1 MTIKITFNNSR
12 ENKRKN
18 KGKSIISNPTN
29 YVIIDIETTGLDPE
43 YCEIIELA
51 TIKYENNKEIARFNS
66 LVKPDYEIDSFIT
79 DLTGITNE
87 MVKNSPKISEVIIDF
102 YNFIKDE
109 ILIRHCVYF
118 DINFIYNA
126 LEKENIFLTNDYI
139 NIMRFSNKILPQ
151 LENKK
156 LNTISSHYNVTL
168 PNHRALTD
176 CVATS
181 ECYQKLLQDVKTKYP
196 NFEEFKK
203 SFLHKSTR
211 AKDIITTTTDFNED
225 HPLFNKTCVFTS
237 TLEHFVRKDAMQVFV
252 NLGGF
257 CKDNVTKDTNY
268 LILGN
273 LEYSSNVKDGKS
285 NKLKKAETYILN
297 GQELEIISENVF
309 LDLLSEI

>member
-12 ENKRKN
+12 ENKRRD

-51 TIKYENNKEIARFNS
+51 AIKYENNKEIARFHS

-79 DLTGITNE
+79 SLTGITNE
-87 MVKNSPKISEVIIDF
+87 MVKNSPKLSEVILDF
-102 YNFIKDE
+102 YNFLKDE
-109 ILIRHCVYF
+109 ILIGHCVYF
-118 DINFIYNA
+118 DINFIYDA
-126 LEKENIFLTNDYI
+126 LEKENIILSNDYI

-151 LENKK
+151 LENQK

-176 CVATS
+176 CVATN
-181 ECYQKLLQDVKTKYP
+181 ECYQKLLQDINTKYST
-196 NFEEFKK
+196 FEEFRKAF
-203 SFLHKSTR
+203 SYKSTR
-211 AKDIITTTTDFNED
+211 AKDITTTTTVFNED
-225 HPLFNKTCVFTS
+225 HPLYNKTCVFTD
-237 TLEHFVRKDAMQVFV
+237 TLKHFVRKDAMQLVV

-285 NKLKKAETYILN
+285 NKLKKAETYILD
-297 GQELEIISENVF
+297 GKELEIISENVF
-309 LDLLSEI
+309 LDLLSEV

>member
-12 ENKRKN
+12 ENKRRD

-51 TIKYENNKEIARFNS
+51 AIKYENNKEIARFHS

-79 DLTGITNE
+79 NLTGITNE
-87 MVKNSPKISEVIIDF
+87 MVKSSPKLSEVILDF

-109 ILIRHCVYF
+109 ILIGHCVYF
-118 DINFIYNA
+118 DINFIYDA
-126 LEKENIFLTNDYI
+126 LKKENIILANDYI

-151 LENKK
+151 LENQK
-156 LNTISSHYNVTL
+156 LSTISSHYNVTL

-176 CVATS
+176 CVATN
-181 ECYQKLLQDVKTKYP
+181 ECYQKLLQDINTKYST
-196 NFEEFKK
+196 FEEFRKAF
-203 SFLHKSTR
+203 SYKSTR
-211 AKDIITTTTDFNED
+211 AKDITTTTTVFNED
-225 HPLFNKTCVFTS
+225 HPLYNKTCVFTG
-237 TLEHFVRKDAMQVFV
+237 TLKHFVRKDAMQLVV

-285 NKLKKAETYILN
+285 NKLKKAETYILD
-297 GQELEIISENVF
+297 GKELEIISENVF
-309 LDLLSEI
+309 LDLLSEV

>member
-12 ENKRKN
+12 ENKRRD

-51 TIKYENNKEIARFNS
+51 AIKYENNKEIARFNS

-79 DLTGITNE
+79 NLTGITNE
-87 MVKNSPKISEVIIDF
+87 MVKTSPKLSEVILDF

-109 ILIRHCVYF
+109 ILIGHCVYF
-118 DINFIYNA
+118 DINFIYDA
-126 LEKENIFLTNDYI
+126 LEKENIVLANDYI

-151 LENKK
+151 LENQK
-156 LNTISSHYNVTL
+156 LSTISSHYNVTL

-176 CVATS
+176 CVATN
-181 ECYQKLLQDVKTKYP
+181 ECYQKLLQDINKKYST
-196 NFEEFKK
+196 FEEFRKAF
-203 SFLHKSTR
+203 SYKSTR
-211 AKDIITTTTDFNED
+211 AKDITTTATDFNED
-225 HPLFNKTCVFTS
+225 HPLYNKTCVFTG
-237 TLEHFVRKDAMQVFV
+237 TLENFVRKDAMQLVV

-257 CKDNVTKDTNY
+257 CKDNLTKKTNY

-273 LEYSSNVKDGKS
+273 LEFSSNVKDGKS

-309 LDLLSEI
+309 LDLLSEV

>member
-12 ENKRKN
+12 ENKRRD

-51 TIKYENNKEIARFNS
+51 AIKYENNKEIARFHS

-79 DLTGITNE
+79 NLTGITNE
-87 MVKNSPKISEVIIDF
+87 MVKSSPKLSEVILDF

-109 ILIRHCVYF
+109 ILIGHCVYF
-118 DINFIYNA
+118 DINFIYDA
-126 LEKENIFLTNDYI
+126 LKKENIILANDYI
-139 NIMRFSNKILPQ
+139 NIIRFSNKILPQ
-151 LENKK
+151 LENQK
-156 LNTISSHYNVTL
+156 LSTISSHYNVTL

-176 CVATS
+176 CVATN
-181 ECYQKLLQDVKTKYP
+181 ECYQKLLQDINTKYST
-196 NFEEFKK
+196 FEEFRKAF
-203 SFLHKSTR
+203 SYKSTR
-211 AKDIITTTTDFNED
+211 AKDITTTTTVFNED
-225 HPLFNKTCVFTS
+225 HPLYNKTCVFTG
-237 TLEHFVRKDAMQVFV
+237 TLKHFVRKDAMQLVV

-285 NKLKKAETYILN
+285 NKLKKAETYILD
-297 GQELEIISENVF
+297 GKELEIISENVF
-309 LDLLSEI
+309 LDLLSEV

>member
-1 MTIKITFNNSR
+1 MKIKISFNNSR

-51 TIKYENNKEIARFNS
+51 AIKYENNKEIARFNS

-87 MVKNSPKISEVIIDF
+87 MVKNSSKISEVIIDF

-109 ILIRHCVYF
+109 ILIGHCVYF
-118 DINFIYNA
+118 DINFIYDA

-151 LENKK
+151 LENQK

-176 CVATS
+176 CVATN
-181 ECYQKLLQDVKTKYP
+181 ECYQNLLQDINTKYTS
-196 NFEEFKK
+196 FEEFKK
-203 SFLHKSTR
+203 TFSSKSTR
-211 AKDIITTTTDFNED
+211 AKDITATTTDFNED
-225 HPLFNKTCVFTS
+225 HPLYNKTCVFTG
-237 TLEHFVRKDAMQVFV
+237 TLENFVRKDAMQIVV
-252 NLGGF
+252 NLGGV
-257 CKDNVTKDTNY
+257 CKDNVTKYTNY

-273 LEYSSNVKDGKS
+273 LEYSSNVKDEKS

-309 LDLLSEI
+309 LDLLSEV

>member
-1 MTIKITFNNSR
+1 
-12 ENKRKN
+12 
-18 KGKSIISNPTN
+18 
-29 YVIIDIETTGLDPE
+29 
-43 YCEIIELA
+43 
-51 TIKYENNKEIARFNS
+51 
-66 LVKPDYEIDSFIT
+66 
-79 DLTGITNE
+79 
-87 MVKNSPKISEVIIDF
+87 MVKNSSKISEVIIDF

-109 ILIRHCVYF
+109 ILIGHCVYF
-118 DINFIYNA
+118 DINFIYDA
-126 LEKENIFLTNDYI
+126 LDKENIFLTNDYI

-181 ECYQKLLQDVKTKYP
+181 ECYQTLLQDVNTKYP

-225 HPLFNKTCVFTS
+225 HPLFNKTCVFTG
-237 TLEHFVRKDAMQVFV
+237 TLEHFVRKDAMQIVV

-309 LDLLSEI
+309 LDLLSEV

>member
-1 MTIKITFNNSR
+1 
-12 ENKRKN
+12 
-18 KGKSIISNPTN
+18 
-29 YVIIDIETTGLDPE
+29 
-43 YCEIIELA
+43 
-51 TIKYENNKEIARFNS
+51 
-66 LVKPDYEIDSFIT
+66 
-79 DLTGITNE
+79 

-118 DINFIYNA
+118 DINFIYDA

-181 ECYQKLLQDVKTKYP
+181 ECYQKLLQDVNTKYP

-225 HPLFNKTCVFTS
+225 HPLFNKTCVFTG
-237 TLEHFVRKDAMQVFV
+237 TLEHFVRKDAMQIFV

>member
-12 ENKRKN
+12 ENKRRD

-51 TIKYENNKEIARFNS
+51 AIKYENNKEIARFHS

-79 DLTGITNE
+79 SLTGITNE
-87 MVKNSPKISEVIIDF
+87 MVKNSPKLSEVILDF
-102 YNFIKDE
+102 YNFLKDE
-109 ILIRHCVYF
+109 ILIGHCVYF
-118 DINFIYNA
+118 DINFIYDA
-126 LEKENIFLTNDYI
+126 LEKENIILSNDYI

-151 LENKK
+151 LENQK

-176 CVATS
+176 CVATN
-181 ECYQKLLQDVKTKYP
+181 ECYQKLLQDINTKYST
-196 NFEEFKK
+196 FEEFRKAF
-203 SFLHKSTR
+203 SYKSTR
-211 AKDIITTTTDFNED
+211 AKNITTTTTVFNED
-225 HPLFNKTCVFTS
+225 HPLYNKTCVFTG
-237 TLEHFVRKDAMQVFV
+237 TLKHFVRKDAMQLVV

-285 NKLKKAETYILN
+285 NKLKKAETYILD
-297 GQELEIISENVF
+297 GKELEIISENVF
-309 LDLLSEI
+309 LDLLSEV